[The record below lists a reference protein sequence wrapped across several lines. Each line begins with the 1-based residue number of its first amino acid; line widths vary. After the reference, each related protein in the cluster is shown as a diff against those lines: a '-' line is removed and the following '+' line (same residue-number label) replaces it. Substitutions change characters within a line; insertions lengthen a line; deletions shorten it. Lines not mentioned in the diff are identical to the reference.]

1 MPPKRKN
8 KPHST
13 STPGPSADQAK
24 AKFNE
29 ALALHQQG
37 ELAQAEAIYKKVLKL
52 QPKHVDALHLLGVI
66 AGQMGKY
73 QLAADLIG
81 KAIKIQPNNA
91 AFYSNRGNVLHELKQ
106 VDAALARFDQAIAIK
121 PDFVDAYYNRGIIL
135 QELKELDA
143 AIASYDKAIA
153 NRPNFAIAYVN
164 RGNALKELKQLDA
177 AIASYDRGIAIK
189 PDFADAYANRG
200 AALHELKQLEAAV
213 ASYDKAIALKPDYA
227 EAYFNRGN
235 VLKELKQSD
244 AAIASYD
251 LAIAIQPDFVE
262 AYSNRGVALQELNQ
276 MDAALA
282 SYDQAIAL
290 KPDYAEAY
298 FNRGNG
304 LKDLKQLKA
313 AVASYDLAIA
323 IQPDYVEAYSNRGV
337 ALQELNQMDAAL
349 ASYDQ
354 TIALKPDVAEAYWN
368 KSLALLVIGDFEKGW
383 ELFEWRWQCGDA
395 SMSPKRH
402 FRQPLWLGKESISG
416 KTILLH
422 SEQGL
427 GDTIQFCRY
436 AKLVAQLGAR
446 VILEAPKPLLGLLKG
461 LEGVAELVE
470 ASAPLPAFDVHCP
483 LLSLPFAYKTKLDT
497 IPTAS
502 AYLRSDPG
510 KVYAWARRLG
520 VKTKPRVGIV
530 WSGSTAHK
538 NDHNRSI
545 PLVELV
551 RHLPETCEYVSLQ
564 KEVREPDQATLG
576 KCPQIKHYGA
586 ELNDFADTA
595 ALCELMDWVV
605 CVDTSVAH
613 LAGALGKPTWVLLP
627 FNPDW
632 RWLLDRSDSVWY
644 PSMTLYRQSAVGD
657 WTSVL
662 AQIRADCFTRLVG

>member
-29 ALALHQQG
+29 ALALHRQG

-106 VDAALARFDQAIAIK
+106 VDAALASFDQAIAIK

-235 VLKELKQSD
+235 GLKDLKQSKAAVASYDKAIAIKPDYAEAYSNRGNVLKELKQLD

-251 LAIAIQPDFVE
+251 LAIAI
-262 AYSNRGVALQELNQ
+262 
-276 MDAALA
+276 
-282 SYDQAIAL
+282 
-290 KPDYAEAY
+290 K
-298 FNRGNG
+298 
-304 LKDLKQLKA
+304 
-313 AVASYDLAIA
+313 
-323 IQPDYVEAYSNRGV
+323 PDYVEAYTNRGV

-354 TIALKPDVAEAYWN
+354 TIALKPDFAEAYWN

-383 ELFEWRWQCGDA
+383 ELFEWRWQYEA
-395 SMSPKRH
+395 FTSPRRH
-402 FRQPLWLGKESISG
+402 FRQPLWLGSEPLAG

-510 KVYAWARRLG
+510 KVDAWARRLG

-530 WSGSTAHK
+530 WSGSTTHK

-605 CVDTSVAH
+605 SVDTSVAH

-627 FNPDW
+627 FSPDW

>member
-13 STPGPSADQAK
+13 STPGQSADQAK

-29 ALALHQQG
+29 ALALHRQG

-91 AFYSNRGNVLHELKQ
+91 AFYSNRGNALHELKQ
-106 VDAALARFDQAIAIK
+106 VDAALASFDQAIAIK
-121 PDFVDAYYNRGIIL
+121 PDFVDAFYNRG
-135 QELKELDA
+135 
-143 AIASYDKAIA
+143 S
-153 NRPNFAIAYVN
+153 V
-164 RGNALKELKQLDA
+164 
-177 AIASYDRGIAIK
+177 
-189 PDFADAYANRG
+189 
-200 AALHELKQLEAAV
+200 
-213 ASYDKAIALKPDYA
+213 
-227 EAYFNRGN
+227 
-235 VLKELKQSD
+235 
-244 AAIASYD
+244 
-251 LAIAIQPDFVE
+251 
-262 AYSNRGVALQELNQ
+262 LQELNQ
-276 MDAALA
+276 LDAAVA

-290 KPDYAEAY
+290 KPDFAKAG
-298 FNRGNG
+298 FN
-304 LKDLKQLKA
+304 KA
-313 AVASYDLAIA
+313 
-323 IQPDYVEAYSNRGV
+323 
-337 ALQELNQMDAAL
+337 
-349 ASYDQ
+349 
-354 TIALKPDVAEAYWN
+354 
-368 KSLALLVIGDFEKGW
+368 LALLLSGNFEKAW
-383 ELFEWRWQCGDA
+383 ELYEWRWQCGDA
-395 SMSPKRH
+395 SMSPKRL

-436 AKLVAQLGAR
+436 AKLVTELGAR
-446 VILEAPKPLLGLLKG
+446 VIMEAPKPLLSLLKV

-470 ASAPLPAFDVHCP
+470 ANTPLPAFDVHCP
-483 LLSLPFAYKTKLDT
+483 LLSLPLACKTKLDT
-497 IPTAS
+497 IPTAP
-502 AYLRSDPG
+502 AYLKSDPA
-510 KVYAWARRLG
+510 KVAGWECKLG
-520 VKTKPRVGIV
+520 VKTQPRVGIV
-530 WSGSTAHK
+530 WSGTTSKKKHL
-538 NDHNRSI
+538 NRNI
-545 PLVELV
+545 PLAELV
-551 RHLPETCEYVSLQ
+551 RHLPDTCEYVSLQ

-595 ALCELMDWVV
+595 ALCELMDWVI